1 MHVCF
6 KEGHGLQEP
15 GVVELAGKK
24 LWGWARTG
32 EIGLRGCGGRQ
43 WETFS
48 KDAGVRWTPM
58 KPSKF
63 VSPCSPMQ
71 VKRHPTRKLLV
82 AVWNDQSGYFKLP
95 KPKPIS
101 WGRTPLACAAST
113 DEGKTWR
120 GRMLL
125 ESAPDH
131 GFCYPAVHF
140 TDDDHVLISYNAG
153 GATTRNPLDSQRV
166 RRVPLA
172 MMGV

>member
-1 MHVCF
+1 
-6 KEGHGLQEP
+6 
-15 GVVELAGKK
+15 
-24 LWGWARTG
+24 
-32 EIGLRGCGGRQ
+32 
-43 WETFS
+43 
-48 KDAGVRWTPM
+48 
-58 KPSKF
+58 
-63 VSPCSPMQ
+63 MQ

-82 AVWNDQSGYFKLP
+82 AVWNDQSGYFKVP

-125 ESAPDH
+125 ERAPDH

-140 TDDDHVLISYNAG
+140 TDDDAVLISYNAG
-153 GATTRNPLDSQRV
+153 GATTRNPLDLQRV